1 MNGYSYSEVK
11 MKSCLENCTCVSGGS
26 DAIPHKCVICDME
39 KVLKV
44 LADATR
50 LKILYSLLDG
60 EKCVFDIQ
68 ADVNMSQSAVSHQL
82 RVLRN
87 NNLVKRSKDSTRAIY
102 ALADDHV
109 KTILEMVF
117 DHVSEE

>member
-1 MNGYSYSEVK
+1 
-11 MKSCLENCTCVSGGS
+11 MKNCLENCTCGAS
-26 DAIPHKCVICDME
+26 DSNTIPHKCIICDME

-50 LKILYSLLDG
+50 LKILYSLLNG
-60 EKCVFDIQ
+60 EKCVSDIQ
-68 ADVNMSQSAVSHQL
+68 SDINMSQSAVSHQL
-82 RVLRN
+82 SVLRN
-87 NNLVKRSKDSTRAIY
+87 NNLVKKSKDSNRAIY
-102 ALADDHV
+102 TLADNHV